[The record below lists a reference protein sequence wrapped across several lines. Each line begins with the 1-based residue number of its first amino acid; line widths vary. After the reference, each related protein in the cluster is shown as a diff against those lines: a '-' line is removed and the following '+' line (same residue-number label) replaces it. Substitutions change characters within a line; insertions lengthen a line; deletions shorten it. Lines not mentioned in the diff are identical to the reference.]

1 MNKEY
6 CEKVR
11 LSVMAMSDGE
21 QSQLPESDINE
32 HLLTCSECRDV
43 IEQLQIASGMLKAQ
57 KRKTYEVNI
66 LDEVQPILMNAKMLS
81 EPSSRSVSFIIFGF
95 VMLIL
100 KIIDL
105 SPVFTTEIIVK
116 VISIFVVIVFFVL
129 IKQNP
134 FAINQNLHMKGEF
147 KC

>member
-21 QSQLPESDINE
+21 QSQLPGSDINE

-43 IEQLQIASGMLKAQ
+43 IEQLQTASRMLKAQ
-57 KRKTYEVNI
+57 KRKSYEVNI
-66 LDEVQPILMNAKMLS
+66 LDEIQPVIMNAKMLP
-81 EPSSRSVSFIIFGF
+81 EPSNRSVSFIILGF
-95 VMLIL
+95 VLLIL

-116 VISIFVVIVFFVL
+116 FASVFVVIVFFVL
-129 IKQNP
+129 IRQNP
-134 FAINQNLHMKGEF
+134 FAINQNLHMKGD
-147 KC
+147 